1 MDLGWALPKRKKHL
15 AELRYGKSDITHPV
29 RFQGKMQYLPVYM
42 VPLGLPRYRLENGRT
57 TSAQAEYLAG
67 NPELDTDFFRVD
79 GESEEAQVA
88 QHKILR
94 NLASGTKKN
103 LFHEFKTAEQEEPI
117 ILSAEGY
124 VINGNRRLSTW
135 RELYADDPSSFVRFS
150 NVQAV
155 ILPHCDDK
163 DLDRLEAELQL
174 KEDLKA
180 EYSWTS
186 QALMM
191 REKMDR
197 FDYKEDEISAIYG
210 FKKGDL
216 RELLDCLEY
225 ADDYLTSRST
235 PRAYSGVDGKEFA
248 FRQICRSR
256 RKVKSPREREVFEK
270 SAFCLTDD
278 AAEGTRTYAEIQK
291 AADHLPDITK
301 ELVEEFEVDVDD
313 KSGDEVAEALAEI
326 LDQEE
331 NFDRARETIQEA
343 IASATV
349 RAKERKKELHVSSR
363 VADARN
369 NLIDAKEAIDE
380 TASRNGV
387 TKTLDEIEALVAD
400 LRAWAEDDG

>member
-1 MDLGWALPKRKKHL
+1 MELGWALPKRKKHL
-15 AELRYGKSDITHPV
+15 ASLKDDKSDITHPV

-42 VPLGLPRYRLENGRT
+42 VPLALPRYRLENGRT

-67 NPELDTDFFRVD
+67 NPDLDEDFFRVD

-88 QHKILR
+88 QHKILTK
-94 NLASGTKKN
+94 LASGTKN
-103 LFHEFKTAEQEEPI
+103 LFNEFKAAEQEEPI

-135 RELYADDPSSFVRFS
+135 RELYDEDPGSFDRFS

-216 RELLDCLEY
+216 QELLDCLDY

-235 PRAYSGVDGKEFA
+235 PRAYSSIDGKEFA

-256 RKVKSPREREVFEK
+256 KKVKSPREREVFEK
-270 SAFCLTDD
+270 SAYCLTDD

-291 AADHLPDITK
+291 AAEHLSDVTDD
-301 ELVEEFEVDVDD
+301 LVEEFKVDTNN
-313 KSGDEVAEALAEI
+313 KSGDEVAEELAEI
-326 LDQEE
+326 LAQEE

-343 IASATV
+343 IASATA

-363 VADARN
+363 VTDARN
-369 NLIDAKEAIDE
+369 NLVDAKEAIDE

-387 TKTLDEIEALVAD
+387 TDTLDEIEALVAD
-400 LRAWAEDDG
+400 LRAWAEDNG